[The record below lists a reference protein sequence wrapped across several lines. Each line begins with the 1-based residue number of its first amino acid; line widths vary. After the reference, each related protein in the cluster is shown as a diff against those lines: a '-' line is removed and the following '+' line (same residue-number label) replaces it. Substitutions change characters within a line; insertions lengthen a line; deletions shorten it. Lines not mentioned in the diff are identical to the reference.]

1 MGTKSTGKAEYYRQR
16 KQHLKD
22 NLKAIYAS
30 GVEYVDIYRD
40 EQFPTVR
47 AMVDSYREAG
57 RYLTYDLCQAI
68 HVPYDEADQSLFLTS
83 TIDHEYLRVT
93 VKYDER
99 IHIPVDS
106 NYVLD
111 SCIKFP
117 EGWTSV
123 ESKPADP
130 NVEDLK
136 TDEPT
141 EYKSEEPTDD
151 ISASDE
157 VEDSEDFADF
167 DSFDIDSE
175 ESASVSDSNGFV
187 SEFSKKRF
195 KLILKPRDIDESRF
209 DFVHATKHMTEIPFI
224 TCYAEIEWLDF
235 PKFIIDTLHNYGII
249 IVNDILMRTHEDLCD
264 MFDNNLQ
271 EVNYIEKR
279 IKVQHYR
286 LGVDYRV
293 QSYRSDSV

>member
-99 IHIPVDS
+99 IHI
-106 NYVLD
+106 
-111 SCIKFP
+111 
-117 EGWTSV
+117 
-123 ESKPADP
+123 
-130 NVEDLK
+130 
-136 TDEPT
+136 
-141 EYKSEEPTDD
+141 
-151 ISASDE
+151 
-157 VEDSEDFADF
+157 
-167 DSFDIDSE
+167 
-175 ESASVSDSNGFV
+175 SVSNF
-187 SEFSKKRF
+187 
-195 KLILKPRDIDESRF
+195 LKDG
-209 DFVHATKHMTEIPFI
+209 H
-224 TCYAEIEWLDF
+224 L
-235 PKFIIDTLHNYGII
+235 
-249 IVNDILMRTHEDLCD
+249 
-264 MFDNNLQ
+264 
-271 EVNYIEKR
+271 
-279 IKVQHYR
+279 
-286 LGVDYRV
+286 
-293 QSYRSDSV
+293 

>member
-93 VKYDER
+93 VKHDER
-99 IHIPVDS
+99 IHIPVDP

-117 EGWTSV
+117 EGWTPV
-123 ESKPADP
+123 ESKPTDP
-130 NVEDLK
+130 NVEDLNI
-136 TDEPT
+136 DEPT
-141 EYKSEEPTDD
+141 DE
-151 ISASDE
+151 IFASDE
-157 VEDSEDFADF
+157 AEDSEDFADF
-167 DSFDIDSE
+167 DSFDTDSE
-175 ESASVSDSNGFV
+175 ESASTSDSNGFV

-235 PKFIIDTLHNYGII
+235 PKFIIDTMHNYGIM
-249 IVNDILMRTHEDLCD
+249 IVNDILMKTHEDLCD

-279 IKVQHYR
+279 VKVQHYR
-286 LGVDYRV
+286 LGADYRV
-293 QSYRSDSV
+293 QPYRSDSV